1 MNKQKIDLIIKL
13 LNEVET
19 RGSKNLNNLLGAIQL
34 LEGMRQE
41 AFIPEKSN
49 NK

>member
-41 AFIPEKSN
+41 VFIPEESN
-49 NK
+49 SK